1 MATKTLER
9 TTGPTPPGRPTRPVP
24 KPRRPPAVLVGPVIV
39 ALVVAAMA
47 VAVKVSY
54 GGYAQTYTVSMD
66 LPRASQLLYP
76 GSDVRERGV
85 VIGQVSDVQL
95 VDRRV
100 RVTMRIDNQY
110 RIPASA
116 QAFVDLKTLLGAKFV
131 DIRFDRMAG
140 PYLADGQTLR
150 RAHVGPELEDVLQ
163 NGVQV
168 LDAIR
173 PNDLATV
180 VGTLASAVQGH
191 GKDIAR
197 GLDANTDLSAIFS
210 RTLNPQLRALHDF
223 DVVFGAL
230 KDKGVDI
237 NALAQAINSGVPVYA
252 SARAQKELDR
262 ALRALQPFSNNL
274 ADLLI
279 LNKAD
284 WDAMIDAG
292 DVVLGSIA
300 ARPGG
305 LSDLV
310 QGLYRY
316 VYKLGQPPCT
326 TACQLT
332 DGSADAGFT
341 NFIGG
346 GSALENEQQICYA
359 LPPPLRKLVPFCQSV
374 PPPAPSKPGR
384 TTKTGGKR

>member
-1 MATKTLER
+1 
-9 TTGPTPPGRPTRPVP
+9 
-24 KPRRPPAVLVGPVIV
+24 
-39 ALVVAAMA
+39 
-47 VAVKVSY
+47 
-54 GGYAQTYTVSMD
+54 
-66 LPRASQLLYP
+66 
-76 GSDVRERGV
+76 
-85 VIGQVSDVQL
+85 
-95 VDRRV
+95 
-100 RVTMRIDNQY
+100 
-110 RIPASA
+110 
-116 QAFVDLKTLLGAKFV
+116 
-131 DIRFDRMAG
+131 
-140 PYLADGQTLR
+140 
-150 RAHVGPELEDVLQ
+150 
-163 NGVQV
+163 VQV

-173 PNDLATV
+173 PSDLATV
-180 VGTLASAVQGH
+180 VGTLASAAQGH

-197 GLDANTDLSAIFS
+197 GLDANSELSTIFS

-252 SARAQKELDR
+252 SAHAQAELDR

-279 LNKAD
+279 LNKSD
-284 WDAMIDAG
+284 WDAMIDSG

-326 TACQLT
+326 TVCNLN
-332 DGSADAGFT
+332 DGSAAAGFT
-341 NFIGG
+341 NFMGG
-346 GSALENEQQICYA
+346 DTSQQNLDQICWA
-359 LPPPLRKLVPFCQSV
+359 LPTQLRAIVPFCQNV
-374 PPPAPSKPGR
+374 PPKPKPSTGSKSSRSRP
-384 TTKTGGKR
+384 GGKG